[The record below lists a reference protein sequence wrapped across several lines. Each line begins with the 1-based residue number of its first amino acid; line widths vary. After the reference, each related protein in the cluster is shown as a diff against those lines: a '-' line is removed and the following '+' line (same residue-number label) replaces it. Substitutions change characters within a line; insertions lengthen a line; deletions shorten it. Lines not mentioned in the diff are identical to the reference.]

1 MRQLNY
7 FLLKSENWH
16 EERSSNSNPLKQS
29 QLFKSKF
36 AVDDT
41 RFEPMTSDNDVGVLK
56 VATIFD
62 QFSPQTVLTKLVL
75 PQAAQHSSVCSS
87 TRDLINDTQLIG

>member
-1 MRQLNY
+1 
-7 FLLKSENWH
+7 
-16 EERSSNSNPLKQS
+16 
-29 QLFKSKF
+29 
-36 AVDDT
+36 
-41 RFEPMTSDNDVGVLK
+41 MTSDNDVGVLK